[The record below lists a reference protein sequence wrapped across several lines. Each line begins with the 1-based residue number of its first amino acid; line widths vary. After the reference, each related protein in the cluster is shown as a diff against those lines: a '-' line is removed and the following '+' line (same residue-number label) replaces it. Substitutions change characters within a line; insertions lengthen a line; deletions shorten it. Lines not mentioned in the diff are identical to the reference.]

1 MKQRGTLIFF
11 CGKMGAGKTTLSKQ
25 VAAERNA
32 VLLSE
37 DEWLAALYPGQIN
50 SFDDYRNFAGRLK
63 PLLMNHVK
71 AILEVGTDVVM
82 DFPANTAGQR
92 KWFRDLVA
100 AAEAAHELLYLNV
113 SNEVCLRQI
122 GQRRIEQPE
131 RAAFDTAE
139 MFHHVTGYFE
149 EPRAD
154 EGFNI
159 RQIDR

>member
-1 MKQRGTLIFF
+1 MWSWTSR
-11 CGKMGAGKTTLSKQ
+11 
-25 VAAERNA
+25 
-32 VLLSE
+32 
-37 DEWLAALYPGQIN
+37 
-50 SFDDYRNFAGRLK
+50 
-63 PLLMNHVK
+63 
-71 AILEVGTDVVM
+71 
-82 DFPANTAGQR
+82 ANTAGQR

-131 RAAFDTAE
+131 TSRPLTRAE

-149 EPRAD
+149 EPCAD